1 MPNKK
6 NQICQVVASINEN
19 VGGPAHS
26 VTNLATK
33 LLENSINS
41 HLFTLDY
48 YWHGSQVINGDFQ
61 LHSPK
66 ATYIAKYFR
75 GWQPTAG
82 KKLQQLAQTKLDLI
96 HNHGLWMFP
105 NVYARQAAVKNKLPL
120 VISPRGMLESW
131 SLKYSWYK
139 KKLAWLLYEKQNL
152 DNATLFHAT
161 SRAEMESIRNLGY
174 QQPIA
179 LIPNGVNLPDLS
191 NKIAPERLIKL
202 FPNLA
207 DKKWLLFLS
216 RIHPKKGLDNLLYIW
231 QNIVSKFPDWHLI
244 IAGSDSIGYQAQLKS
259 LVSQLQLEPL
269 VTFTGMLTGEIKESA
284 LSHADLFILP
294 SHSENFGIAIAE
306 SLSYGVPV
314 ITTKETPWQ
323 DLLTYDCGWWV
334 EDNQL
339 ALKTALI
346 EAMKLSDSQR
356 QAMGNKGRTM
366 VQDKY
371 SWDYVGKQMAEVYSW
386 ILSGGTTPTCVHLH

>member
-1 MPNKK
+1 MLEEKIQVC
-6 NQICQVVASINEN
+6 QIVASINEN
-19 VGGPAHS
+19 TGGPAHS
-26 VTNLATK
+26 VTNLATQ
-33 LLENSINS
+33 LTRNSIDS

-48 YWHGSQVINGDFQ
+48 YWHGLQVINGDFQ
-61 LHSPK
+61 LHSPQ
-66 ATYIAKYFR
+66 ASYIAKYCR
-75 GWQPTAG
+75 GWQPKA
-82 KKLQQLAQTKLDLI
+82 KKQLQQLAQTKLNLI

-105 NVYARQAAVKNKLPL
+105 NLYARQAAVKNKLPL

-131 SLKYSWYK
+131 SLKYSWHK

-152 DNATLFHAT
+152 ERATLFHAT
-161 SRAEMESIRNLGY
+161 SIAEMESIRKLGY

-191 NKIAPERLIKL
+191 NKVNKQTLIEQ

-207 DKKWLLFLS
+207 GKKWLLFLS

-231 QNIVSKFPDWHLI
+231 SSIVEQFPDWHLV
-244 IAGSDSIGYQAQLKS
+244 IAGSDFTGYQEQLES
-259 LVSQLQLEPL
+259 LVSQLQLEPK
-269 VTFTGMLTGEIKESA
+269 VTFTRMLSGQIKESA
-284 LSHADLFILP
+284 MGNADLFILP

-323 DLLTYDCGWWV
+323 DLLTNDCGWWV
-334 EDNQL
+334 EDDRL

-346 EAMKLSDSQR
+346 EAMKLPCDRR
-356 QAMGNKGRTM
+356 QEMGEKGKAL
-366 VQDKY
+366 VKDKY
-371 SWDYVGKQMAEVYSW
+371 SWDYIGKQMSEVYHW
-386 ILSGGTTPTCVHLH
+386 ILSSGNIPTCVHLF